1 MSSFDVVLLIVLGVF
16 AFSGWRKGL
25 LKKVISVASL
35 VVAIFLAT
43 KYSAVLGR
51 TFLTSMGVSGG
62 VATVVSYLLIVCA
75 VLLVQGI
82 LYRIFVKNLAE
93 GLWNKITGAIF
104 GILEAALLMSVLFL
118 FLGTYFHYPSEDT
131 REDSFLFPPIKSF
144 APFVMDCF
152 TTLVPEA
159 EDIYHD
165 TLQPPPDKNK
175 EPEK

>member
-1 MSSFDVVLLIVLGVF
+1 MNSFDIVVLIVLGVF

-25 LKKVISVASL
+25 LKKIISVASL
-35 VVAIFLAT
+35 VLAIFLAT
-43 KYSAVLGR
+43 KYSAYIGR
-51 TFLTSMGVSGG
+51 TFLASIGVSGG
-62 VATVVSYLLIVCA
+62 VATVVSYLLIVL
-75 VLLVQGI
+75 VVMFVQGV

-93 GLWNKITGAIF
+93 GLWNKIAGAVL
-104 GILEAALLMSVLFL
+104 GILEAALLLSVLFL
-118 FLGTYFHYPSEDT
+118 FLGTYFHYPSEET

-165 TLQPPPDKNK
+165 TLRPPDKNK